1 MHFSQKIQSVFSG
14 VGHMDFTDLPLISP
28 FISRMIGGS
37 DIDSEKMMNTV
48 NGIVLDWFNYYLT

>member
-1 MHFSQKIQSVFSG
+1 
-14 VGHMDFTDLPLISP
+14 MDFTDLPLISP

-48 NGIVLDWFNYYLT
+48 NGIVLDWFNYYLKNEGELTIQAQYGI